1 MIDYK
6 KIITLEPG
14 KRGGKPCIRKMRIT
28 VNDNPGCFENATA
41 QTGERYHIPHHPA
54 IRCHIF
60 SCQFFLYWFPMINEK
75 LINPRSI
82 VVVGGSDDLL
92 KPGGKVL
99 KNIIDGRFRGVLSVV
114 NPKQESVQG
123 IRSYRDISEIPP
135 ADLAILAIQ
144 ARLCLPAVTV
154 LLKEK
159 QTRAF
164 IIISAGFSESGEE
177 GRNLEKEIAD
187 MITAE
192 GGCLIGPNCIGV
204 ITRAYSGVFTSP
216 VPRLDS
222 FGCDFVSGSGATAV
236 FIFESAMPKGL
247 KFSSVYS
254 VGNSAQTGVEE
265 VLEYWDNTY
274 VHGVSSPVKLVY
286 VEGIRNPDKLLDHA
300 SSLIRKG
307 CRIAAIKA
315 GTTEAGSRAAS
326 SHTGA
331 MASSDLA
338 VEALFRK
345 AGIVR
350 CTGREELTTV
360 ASVFFHKRLKGKNI
374 AIITHAGGPAVMLTD
389 ALAAG
394 GMNIPRITGG
404 HREKLLSMMNP
415 GASADNPIDLIA
427 TATNDQLDKVIE
439 YVDREMPEMD
449 GMSVIFGDNG
459 LTDIGEVYDLIHRKI
474 RECNKP
480 LYPILPSI
488 TSSSGELEDFLSKGH
503 INFPDEVVLG
513 RALTRIA
520 NTPMPAAQKIFMDNV
535 DIASVRRIID
545 NAPVG
550 YLEPC
555 LIQQL
560 LGAVRIPVVREAVVT
575 TPGELLNVAVKVG
588 YPLALKVVGPVH
600 KSDVGGVTLNIRSDR
615 HLEAEFS
622 RMMKIDGVKAVLV
635 QQMLTGTELFIGAKY
650 EPGFGHVILCGLGG
664 IFVELLGDVS
674 SGLAPLTFNEAGS
687 MIRSLK
693 SYRIIAGTRGR
704 PGINEAMF
712 EEIIVR
718 LSTLLRH
725 ATEIKEMDLNP
736 LIGSQESITVVDARI
751 RIEK

>member
-1 MIDYK
+1 
-6 KIITLEPG
+6 
-14 KRGGKPCIRKMRIT
+14 
-28 VNDNPGCFENATA
+28 
-41 QTGERYHIPHHPA
+41 
-54 IRCHIF
+54 
-60 SCQFFLYWFPMINEK
+60 MINEK
-75 LINPRSI
+75 LINPSSI
-82 VVVGGSDDLL
+82 VVVGGSDDLF

-99 KNIIDGRFRGVLSVV
+99 KNIIDGKFRGKLLVV
-114 NPKQESVQG
+114 NPKQDLIQG
-123 IRSYRDISEIPP
+123 IKSYKDIHDIPP
-135 ADLAILAIQ
+135 VDLAILAIQ
-144 ARLCLPAVTV
+144 AKLCLPAVEV

-159 QTRAF
+159 STRAF
-164 IIISAGFSESGEE
+164 IIISAGFSESGNE
-177 GRNLEKEIAD
+177 GKKLENDIAQ
-187 MITAE
+187 MISDA

-204 ITRAYSGVFTSP
+204 ITQNYSGVFTSP
-216 VPRLDS
+216 VPRLDKR
-222 FGCDFVSGSGATAV
+222 GCDFVSGSGATAV

-247 KFSSVYS
+247 NFSSVYS

-265 VLEYWDNTY
+265 VLEYWDNTFDPAT
-274 VHGVSSPVKLVY
+274 SSPIKVVY
-286 VEGIRNPDKLLDHA
+286 VESIRDPDKLLHHS

-350 CTGREELTTV
+350 CSGREELATV
-360 ASVFFHKRLKGKNI
+360 ASVFFHKKLKGKNI

-389 ALAAG
+389 ALSTG
-394 GMNIPRITGG
+394 GMNIPKITGV
-404 HREKLLSMMNP
+404 HRDRLLSMMNP

-439 YVDREMPEMD
+439 YVDKELPLID

-459 LTDIGEVYDLIHRKI
+459 LNDIGEIYNLLHKKI

-488 TSSSGELEDFLSKGH
+488 TSSSKKLENFLHKGH

-513 RALTRIA
+513 RALTKIF
-520 NTPMPAAQKIFMDNV
+520 NTPSPAEEKIFMENIDV
-535 DIASVRRIID
+535 PRVREIIEK
-545 NAPVG
+545 APDG
-550 YLEPC
+550 YLEPSA
-555 LIQQL
+555 IQQL
-560 LGAVRIPVVREAVVT
+560 LNAVEIPVVKENVVT
-575 TPGELLNVAVKVG
+575 SRRELLSTAKKTG

-600 KSDVGGVTLNIRSDR
+600 KSDVGGVTLNIRSEK
-615 HLEAEFS
+615 HLDAEFH
-622 RMMKIDGVKAVLV
+622 RMMKIKGVKAVLV
-635 QQMLTGTELFIGAKY
+635 QQMLSGTELFIGAKY
-650 EPGFGHVILCGLGG
+650 EPRFGHVILCGLGG
-664 IFVELLGDVS
+664 IFVEILGDVS
-674 SGLAPLTFNEAGS
+674 SGLAPLTLSEAES
-687 MIRSLK
+687 MIRSIK
-693 SYRIIAGTRGR
+693 SYSIITGTRGR

-712 EEIIVR
+712 AEIIVR
-718 LSTLLRH
+718 LSTLLRY

-736 LIGSQESITVVDARI
+736 LIGSPESITVVDARI